1 MKKFFCLF
9 TSLLSIIT
17 FNSNTTKLTSYQ
29 CRSYV
34 VIDGYSGKILEG
46 KDYSLKRSV
55 ASISKIMTAIIA
67 LESEKSFYVYTISE
81 DVTGIEGSSIYLEV
95 GEQYRL
101 IDLVYGLLL
110 RSGND
115 AAYAIAKFVSD
126 DINSFVSLMNVKA
139 KELGMTNTSFSNPCG
154 LDIEDEG
161 NISTAYDMAILMKY
175 CMNNDLF
182 QEIISTKKYQFRNRV
197 YYNKNKLLNT
207 YDYYL
212 GGKTGVGTIFCV
224 I

>member
-1 MKKFFCLF
+1 M
-9 TSLLSIIT
+9 
-17 FNSNTTKLTSYQ
+17 N
-29 CRSYV
+29 
-34 VIDGYSGKILEG
+34 D
-46 KDYSLKRSV
+46 
-55 ASISKIMTAIIA
+55 
-67 LESEKSFYVYTISE
+67 TIK
-81 DVTGIEGSSIYLEV
+81 VCI
-95 GEQYRL
+95 
-101 IDLVYGLLL
+101 
-110 RSGND
+110 
-115 AAYAIAKFVSD
+115 
-126 DINSFVSLMNVKA
+126 
-139 KELGMTNTSFSNPCG
+139 
-154 LDIEDEG
+154 IEDEG